1 MSGESLSPGLIAHLD
16 QLAAATGALIYI
28 PLDRSFADV
37 KYSKFP
43 PAELA
48 IILRQLA
55 DELDALAR
63 GESHD

>member
-16 QLAAATGALIYI
+16 QLVAATGALIYI

-37 KYSKFP
+37 KYAKFP

-55 DELDALAR
+55 DELDARAR